1 MTAHLLQTTA
11 IAKAYGPVIAL
22 RAVDLAVAPGE
33 IHALLGA
40 NGAGKS
46 TVVKILTGVIG
57 FDSGDILIN
66 GTSTAFRGPAAA
78 RAARVASVF
87 QDPALVGDLTVAQN
101 LTLTGAD
108 AGAVHR
114 ELVDMDLG
122 GLDFSEQVRDIPL
135 PFLRMIDLARALAS
149 DPTLLLLDEIT
160 AALPPDLSDRVFGVM
175 DALKARGRSVL
186 FISHRLAE
194 VGAHCDVCTVL
205 RDGSDVDTFA
215 ATAGESRMVSAMLG
229 ESSAHV
235 RDQARRTGERS
246 AVDHDSVPRL
256 VARNLAGGRQLH
268 DVSLEVHAGEV
279 LGLAALEGQG
289 QDLLFQMLSG
299 DRRPDSGEILVDGKP
314 LNARHPFDAIR
325 RGVVLVPSDRM
336 LALLPQRSIRENL
349 ASPLYNRISAW
360 GKIPW
365 PSETEA
371 VNRAVDQLSIDTR
384 AASAASQLSGGNQ
397 QKLTIGRWLTGG
409 FRTLLLFDPTRGI
422 DIGTKHQI
430 YDLIRKLADEGAA
443 VVMFT
448 SELREI
454 GLVCDRAVVLHDGEV
469 VAELPPDAGESALLT
484 AAHGL
489 AVAR

>member
-1 MTAHLLQTTA
+1 
-11 IAKAYGPVIAL
+11 
-22 RAVDLAVAPGE
+22 
-33 IHALLGA
+33 
-40 NGAGKS
+40 
-46 TVVKILTGVIG
+46 
-57 FDSGDILIN
+57 
-66 GTSTAFRGPAAA
+66 
-78 RAARVASVF
+78 
-87 QDPALVGDLTVAQN
+87 
-101 LTLTGAD
+101 
-108 AGAVHR
+108 
-114 ELVDMDLG
+114 
-122 GLDFSEQVRDIPL
+122 
-135 PFLRMIDLARALAS
+135 
-149 DPTLLLLDEIT
+149 
-160 AALPPDLSDRVFGVM
+160 
-175 DALKARGRSVL
+175 
-186 FISHRLAE
+186 
-194 VGAHCDVCTVL
+194 
-205 RDGSDVDTFA
+205 
-215 ATAGESRMVSAMLG
+215 
-229 ESSAHV
+229 
-235 RDQARRTGERS
+235 
-246 AVDHDSVPRL
+246 
-256 VARNLAGGRQLH
+256 
-268 DVSLEVHAGEV
+268 
-279 LGLAALEGQG
+279 
-289 QDLLFQMLSG
+289 
-299 DRRPDSGEILVDGKP
+299 
-314 LNARHPFDAIR
+314 
-325 RGVVLVPSDRM
+325 M